1 MAVLST
7 AQLQAKNLL
16 DSIGCDEITHM
27 DIKLLASGLGAV
39 VIEDDMGKCEG
50 RFIPGTN
57 RSIIKIN
64 SSIKSQA
71 RKRFVIAHE
80 IGHHIMHKDIKVPDD
95 NFYNFNLI
103 EGIEDFLKDGPHEIE
118 ANEFAGELLMPTHLF
133 EKEASGRIFGPQ
145 LIKDLAT
152 RFQTSLTAVVHK
164 YVKSEISPV
173 CIMQVTNGKLRY
185 WKKTST
191 MKVWLEPGIT
201 KLPPPSDSVAMEYVQ
216 NKYGYI
222 YFLEEKAQKIK
233 RTTWFGLRGE
243 QEDNDFYE
251 YCIPTKQHNSV
262 LSVVWED

>member
-1 MAVLST
+1 MAVLSA

-16 DSIGCDEITHM
+16 DEKGLDEITNM
-27 DIKLLASGLGAV
+27 DIKLFAAGLDAA
-39 VIEDDMGKCEG
+39 VIEEDMDRCEG
-50 RFIPGTN
+50 RFIPGKKI
-57 RSIIKIN
+57 SIIKV
-64 SSIKSQA
+64 SSLIKSMA

-80 IGHHIMHKDIKVPDD
+80 IGHLIMHKNIKVHDD

-103 EGIEDFLKDGPHEIE
+103 EGIEAFLKSGPHEVE
-118 ANEFAGELLMPTHLF
+118 ANEFAGELLIPTRLF
-133 EKEASGRIFGPQ
+133 EMEARGKKFGPQ

-201 KLPPPSDSVAMEYVQ
+201 KLPPPSDSIAMEYVR
-216 NKYGYI
+216 NRYGYI
-222 YFLEEKAQKIK
+222 YYLEEKAQKVK
-233 RTTWFGLRGE
+233 RTTWFGIIGD
-243 QEDNDFYE
+243 QKDTDFFE
-251 YCIPTKQHNSV
+251 YCIPTKDHKSV
-262 LSVVWED
+262 LSVVWEE

>member
-1 MAVLST
+1 MAVLSA

-16 DSIGCDEITHM
+16 NSIGLEEITNM
-27 DIKLLASGLGAV
+27 DIKLFASGLGAV
-39 VIEDDMGKCEG
+39 VVEEDMNRCEG
-50 RFIPGTN
+50 RFIPGPKI
-57 RSIIKIN
+57 SVIKVS
-64 SSIKSQA
+64 SSIKSMA

-80 IGHHIMHKDIKVPDD
+80 IGHLIMHKDIKVPDD

-103 EGIEDFLKDGPHEIE
+103 EGIEDFVKFGPHEVE

-133 EKEASGRIFGPQ
+133 EKEARGKTFGPQ

-152 RFQTSLTAVVHK
+152 RFQASLTAVLHK

-173 CIMQVTNGKLRY
+173 CIMQVTDGKLQY

-201 KLPPPSDSVAMEYVQ
+201 QLPPPSDSFAMEYVR
-216 NKYGYI
+216 NRYAYNS
-222 YFLEEKAQKIK
+222 YWEEKTRKIK
-233 RTTWFGLRGE
+233 RTTWFGLVGR
-243 QEDNDFYE
+243 QEDTDFFE
-251 YCIPTKQHNSV
+251 YAIPTKDHKSV

>member
-1 MAVLST
+1 MAVLSA

-16 DSIGCDEITHM
+16 DSIGLDEITNM
-27 DIKLLASGLGAV
+27 DIKLFASGLGAV
-39 VIEDDMGKCEG
+39 VIEEDMGKCEG
-50 RFIPGTN
+50 RFTPGAKT
-57 RSIIKIN
+57 SIIKIN
-64 SSIKSQA
+64 SSIKSMA

-80 IGHHIMHKDIKVPDD
+80 IGHLIMHKGQKLPDD

-103 EGIEDFLKDGPHEIE
+103 EGIEEFLKFGPQEVE
-118 ANEFAGELLMPTHLF
+118 ANEFAGELLIPTHLF
-133 EKEASGRIFGPQ
+133 EMEARGKKFGPQ

-201 KLPPPSDSVAMEYVQ
+201 KLPPPSDSVAMEYVR
-216 NKYGYI
+216 NRYGYI

-233 RTTWFGLRGE
+233 RTTWFGLIGD
-243 QEDNDFYE
+243 QQDTDFFE

-262 LSVVWED
+262 LSVVWEE

>member
-1 MAVLST
+1 MAVLSA

-16 DSIGCDEITHM
+16 TSNGLNEITNM
-27 DIKLLASGLGAV
+27 DITRFAAGVGAIV
-39 VIEDDMGKCEG
+39 LEEDMNKCEG
-50 RFIPGTN
+50 RFIPGKST
-57 RSIIKIN
+57 SIIKIN
-64 SSIKSQA
+64 SSIKSLA

-80 IGHHIMHKDIKVPDD
+80 IGHLIMHKDIKLPDD

-103 EGIEDFLKDGPHEIE
+103 EGLEDFLKYGSHEVE
-118 ANEFAGELLMPTHLF
+118 ANEFAGELLIPTHLF
-133 EKEASGRIFGPQ
+133 ERETSGKKFGPQ

-164 YVKSEISPV
+164 YIKSEISPV
-173 CIMQVTNGKLRY
+173 CIMQVTDGKLRY

-201 KLPPPSDSVAMEYVQ
+201 KFPPPSDSVAMEYIR

-222 YFLEEKAQKIK
+222 YYLEEKAQKIK
-233 RTTWFGLRGE
+233 RSTWFGLVGD
-243 QEDNDFYE
+243 QKDTDFFE